1 MGKVTGGQL
10 AVKAMKLEGVEC
22 IFALSGGHVDPLFQ
36 ACIDEKVRLIDVRH
50 EQAAA
55 FMADGW
61 ARVTGKPGVAVVTAG
76 PGVTN
81 AITGI
86 WNASAR

>member
-50 EQAAA
+50 AAA
-55 FMADGW
+55 L
-61 ARVTGKPGVAVVTAG
+61 TG
-76 PGVTN
+76 
-81 AITGI
+81 
-86 WNASAR
+86 